1 MRTQRFTAK
10 EMRTILLMK
19 HNGNSYAEIAK
30 EVGRSVKSI
39 NMFCQ
44 RNRLAQPRTKTAERM
59 VAEGKPVTDVNE
71 NLKNMLAGFDV
82 NIDNEIVGT
91 ITPLPVHTAPVVT
104 EAPKKEYVQTKTLDD
119 FSSRDMIKKLYDR
132 GYRIEDGKLV
142 CYIKKPVQIN
152 EILGK

>member
-1 MRTQRFTAK
+1 MQARKFTAK

-30 EVGRSVKSI
+30 EVGRSTKAI
-39 NMFCQ
+39 NNFCQ
-44 RNRLAQPRTKTAERM
+44 RNRLAKPRPKTAERM
-59 VAEGKPVTDVNE
+59 IAEGKPVTDVNK
-71 NLKNMLAGFDV
+71 NLETMLAGFDV

-91 ITPLPVHTAPVVT
+91 ITPLPVHATPVVA

-132 GYRIEDGKLV
+132 GYRIEEGKLV
-142 CYIKKPVQIN
+142 CYIKKPVQID

>member
-10 EMRTILLMK
+10 EIRTILLMK
-19 HNGNSYAEIAK
+19 HNGNTYAEIAK
-30 EVGRSVKSI
+30 EVGRSTKAI

-59 VAEGKPVTDVNE
+59 IAEGKPVTDVSK
-71 NLKNMLAGFDV
+71 NLETMLAGFDV

-91 ITPLPVHTAPVVT
+91 ITPLPVHAAPVVA

-132 GYRIEDGKLV
+132 GYRIEEGKLV
-142 CYIKKPVQIN
+142 CYIKKPVQID